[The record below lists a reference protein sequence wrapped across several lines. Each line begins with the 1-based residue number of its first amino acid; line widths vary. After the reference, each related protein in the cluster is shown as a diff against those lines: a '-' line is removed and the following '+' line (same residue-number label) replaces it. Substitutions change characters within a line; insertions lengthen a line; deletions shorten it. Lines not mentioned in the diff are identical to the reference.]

1 MITALVLATLLQ
13 ATPGVQLLGPSW
25 VGQHVDARGQVI
37 AVDGGCYQ
45 LAVERGGING
55 AGGRLWACGQGA
67 VPLINSETH
76 VQGVVSDTRM
86 TRMGPMW
93 RPVPVVVL

>member
-1 MITALVLATLLQ
+1 MITALALIALLQ
-13 ATPGVQLLGPSW
+13 AAPGAQVMGPGW
-25 VGQHVDARGQVI
+25 LGQHVDVRGQVI
-37 AVDGGCYQ
+37 AVDGGCFQ
-45 LAVERGGING
+45 LAVERGGIDG
-55 AGGRLWACGQGA
+55 AGGRLWACGRDP
-67 VPLINSETH
+67 VPAINTETH